1 MDSAFY
7 FRAFIMGKLLTLSRF
22 FYLAYFSQPARD
34 RTLYRAI
41 RRGAANHIL
50 ELGMGGGVRAG
61 RLIEMAR
68 RTGLAD
74 TIHYTGID
82 LFELSPPGKERLSLK
97 AAHCQ
102 LKTTRARVR
111 LVPGDAYTAL
121 ASAANHI
128 GQCDLIVISGSGN
141 LCQVGEGRQGAAC
154 LDTDPLARAWF
165 YVPRLLHPA
174 TQVFVERAGE
184 GKDPPRFELLAHD
197 EIRRRAQSATRRR
210 AA

>member
-1 MDSAFY
+1 
-7 FRAFIMGKLLTLSRF
+7 MGKLLTLSRL

-34 RTLYRAI
+34 RTLYRAV
-41 RRGAANHIL
+41 RQGAVNHIL
-50 ELGMGGGVRAG
+50 ELGMGNGVRAG

-82 LFELSPPGKERLSLK
+82 LFELSPAGKERLSLK

-102 LKTTRARVR
+102 LKATRARVR
-111 LVPGDAYTAL
+111 LVPGDAFTAL
-121 ASAANHI
+121 ANAANDI
-128 GQCDLIVISGSGN
+128 GQCDLIVISAN
-141 LCQVGEGRQGAAC
+141 QHFCQRGGDPQRAAG
-154 LDTDPLARAWF
+154 LDGDSLTRAWF

-174 TQVFVERAGE
+174 TQVFVEQAGE
-184 GKDPPRFELLAHD
+184 GKGPPRFELLAHD